1 MIIMPTSPANRPIRI
16 LFLASNPTDTVR
28 LRLDEESR
36 AIGERLD
43 MARFREHFE
52 LIKEFAVRRDDLT
65 KHLLKHQ
72 PHIVHFS
79 GHGSVSSEIILE
91 EQTGTAAIIPVDA
104 LRELFRTLKDNI
116 RCVVLNACYSEHQ
129 ARAIADVIDC
139 VVGMAKPIEDKDAVV
154 FAAQFYQGLAFGRTI
169 QNAFELGKVGIAMQG
184 SAGVVTP
191 QLIARVGV
199 DPGSITLVGSSAAPA
214 VLEYYEDPVEN
225 VWKEFDRHTTN
236 ALGRIRL
243 HIPGVAHS
251 VERREVTNIQSQ
263 LEQRKSVIFTGEA
276 GTGKSGIA
284 AILANSARSA
294 GTAVFLIDAR
304 KVGHIRSEA
313 ELRQHIPVTEPVSTA
328 IRRVGDWKK
337 GCLVI
342 IDQLDNIAGSAAAE
356 TLIDFAVEC
365 SQLENSSVAVI
376 SRKREAHEIRLFQKL
391 NERGFVELTSHPLD
405 TDSALRTLNEL
416 GINSPLPEL
425 VMLSSNLLNLEL
437 IGLIGSYAR
446 SKAVDKVSLS
456 WVGLSC

>member
-1 MIIMPTSPANRPIRI
+1 MKVKVFYSWQSDLPNSTNRGFIEDALTRALRTLSRDASIEARPELDSSLIGVAGAPDIENTIFQKIDRTQVFVCDISIIERSKRTRPTPNPNVLIELGYAVKTLGLDRIVLVINSATLNRDEDIPFDIRGKRYVSYYVPVPPKQ
-16 LFLASNPTDTVR
+16 LHWR
-28 LRLDEESR
+28 LLTNLRRWGQGIFKVQWPRQRSRPDERKLLEGKLKDVLGG
-36 AIGERLD
+36 I
-43 MARFREHFE
+43 
-52 LIKEFAVRRDDLT
+52 LT
-65 KHLLKHQ
+65 K
-72 PHIVHFS
+72 
-79 GHGSVSSEIILE
+79 LE
-91 EQTGTAAIIPVDA
+91 V
-104 LRELFRTLKDNI
+104 
-116 RCVVLNACYSEHQ
+116 Q
-129 ARAIADVIDC
+129 A
-139 VVGMAKPIEDKDAVV
+139 
-154 FAAQFYQGLAFGRTI
+154 F
-169 QNAFELGKVGIAMQG
+169 
-184 SAGVVTP
+184 
-191 QLIARVGV
+191 
-199 DPGSITLVGSSAAPA
+199 
-214 VLEYYEDPVEN
+214 YEDPVEN
-225 VWKEFDRHTTN
+225 LWKEFDRHTTI
-236 ALGRIRL
+236 ALDRIRVR
-243 HIPGVAHS
+243 IPGVVHS
-251 VERREVTNIQSQ
+251 VERREIKNIQSQ

-284 AILANSARSA
+284 AVLAYSARSA
-294 GTAVFLIDAR
+294 GKAVFLIDAR

-446 SKAVDKVSLS
+446 SKAVDKVSL
-456 WVGLSC
+456 